1 MAIAIVSPA
10 PANSHPAE
18 PASVTIVSP
27 KAENGPPDVTVFAST
42 HAVKNSSGGD
52 TTTESRPLRRT

>member
-1 MAIAIVSPA
+1 MAITIVSPV
-10 PANSHPAE
+10 PANSQPAE
-18 PASVTIVSP
+18 PASVTIVGL

-52 TTTESRPLRRT
+52 TTTGSRPLRRT